1 MRRADPGSDM
11 GHLGPSQAPPSMS
24 TQKTK
29 PEGGEQRP
37 SPWEAWGKRFSLSKK
52 DGILGPAH
60 PLGGLEAS
68 LQVWTPRD

>member
-1 MRRADPGSDM
+1 MRKADPDSDM

-37 SPWEAWGKRFSLSKK
+37 SPWKAWGKRFSLSKK